1 MRRSNGAPQN
11 VARLCLLWLPV
22 MTVVPEDDLA
32 TASEVSRAQSS
43 CASCDV
49 VKVAFGLAAL
59 LSVLLNFAVVRR
71 WMVEELESLVDVS
84 REKNTPGIATR

>member
-22 MTVVPEDDLA
+22 MTVVPEDDLTPA
-32 TASEVSRAQSS
+32 TASAVSR
-43 CASCDV
+43 ASCDV

>member
-22 MTVVPEDDLA
+22 MTVVPEDDLTPA
-32 TASEVSRAQSS
+32 TASEVSR
-43 CASCDV
+43 ASCDV

-59 LSVLLNFAVVRR
+59 LSVLLNFAVVR
-71 WMVEELESLVDVS
+71 WMFQGIFI
-84 REKNTPGIATR
+84 TPGIAWHSR

>member
-1 MRRSNGAPQN
+1 MRRSNGVPQN

-22 MTVVPEDDLA
+22 MTVVPEDDLTPA

-59 LSVLLNFAVVRR
+59 LSVLLNFAVVR
-71 WMVEELESLVDVS
+71 WMFQGIFI
-84 REKNTPGIATR
+84 TPGIAWHSR